1 MIVELVLASI
11 ATAEQGAS
19 SGVHPAEIEA
29 RLAPLVGDWTIPGQ
43 EASYRETCE
52 WYRNRSFVVCTS
64 TDSTDNSVSQSILG
78 YSAIEGRFTY
88 HNYGSTGTSNS
99 RFGYPLGE
107 NGIVYTLERRSS
119 AGHIRATTFVMPQAD
134 GRVHFREERS
144 INGGPWNE
152 VANFH
157 YVRRTAERAR

>member
-1 MIVELVLASI
+1 MIIGLAL
-11 ATAEQGAS
+11 AFLTAAQGAS
-19 SGVHPAEIEA
+19 PGVHAAEIEA
-29 RLAPLVGDWTIPGQ
+29 RLAPLVGDWTIAGQ

-64 TDSTDNSVSQSILG
+64 TDSSDNSISQSILG
-78 YSAIEGRFTY
+78 YSAIEARFTY
-88 HNYGSTGTSNS
+88 YNFGSAGTSNS
-99 RFGYPLGE
+99 RFGYPLGA
-107 NGIVYTLERRSS
+107 NGLVYTLERRSS
-119 AGHIRATTFVMPQAD
+119 AGHVRATTFVAPQAD

-157 YVRRTAERAR
+157 YVRRTAGSAR